1 MAEQSPPTP
10 AAALGGFRAMQNSIK
25 SLCHM
30 QSSDFYI
37 LHQCLSVN
45 LVLVEDARDA
55 EGLSKPE
62 RGLGPAKG
70 TQASR
75 NAAKL
80 SF

>member
-1 MAEQSPPTP
+1 
-10 AAALGGFRAMQNSIK
+10 
-25 SLCHM
+25 M

-75 NAAKL
+75 NAAKR